1 MLYNYEHSVF
11 ARFTFFIFFNCMP
24 TFLSS
29 PCMYAIQKDF
39 VMLNNVQKNSA
50 SSLKIAIVLPVY
62 NVALYLE
69 ECLQSIFSQSYENFT
84 VFAVNDG
91 STDTSGTILAKYKQ
105 YENRLHI
112 IEQDN
117 AGLSAARNTALDQ
130 IQKYDCYDYVA
141 FVDSDDRLTPLFL
154 QRLVSTAAS
163 SKADI
168 VVCGMDRF
176 NEHGIIKSNDI
187 PYSITNLTRNDFI
200 NLIFKNTTPKQIGWG
215 GFVVKQ
221 LFRASI
227 LKNLKFPLGNL
238 IEDEYFCLSAAAKSY
253 KISYISE
260 KLYEYRQRTDSLSQT
275 PDVSM
280 KLMEGRKLCLSIAK
294 NISNE
299 AYSIVLAAF
308 ISSVVN
314 CYRSN
319 GTACIIQPEIQQTT
333 KKLQEQ
339 HLISTNTAKRFLMIC
354 NHPTLAY
361 LWHFAHKIKANLR
374 NKRNINYRQ

>member
-1 MLYNYEHSVF
+1 MSN
-11 ARFTFFIFFNCMP
+11 N
-24 TFLSS
+24 
-29 PCMYAIQKDF
+29 IQKH
-39 VMLNNVQKNSA
+39 STP
-50 SSLKIAIVLPVY
+50 SLKIAIVLPIY
-62 NVALYLE
+62 NVAPYLE
-69 ECLQSIFSQSYENFT
+69 ECLQSIFSQSYKNFT

-91 STDTSGTILAKYKQ
+91 STDTSGTILTQYKQ

-117 AGLSAARNTALDQ
+117 AGPSVARNTALDQ
-130 IQKYDCYDYVA
+130 IQKYDCYDYIA
-141 FVDSDDRLTPLFL
+141 FVDSDDRLTPIYL
-154 QRLVSTAAS
+154 QRLVSTAAL

-176 NEHGIIKSNDI
+176 DEHGIIKSDDI
-187 PYSITNLTRNDFI
+187 PYSKTNLTRNDFV

-215 GFVVKQ
+215 GFAVKQ

-227 LKNLKFPLGNL
+227 LKNLKFPLGKL
-238 IEDEYFCLSAAAKSY
+238 IEDEYFCLSAAAKSH
-253 KISYISE
+253 KISYIPE
-260 KLYEYRQRTDSLSQT
+260 KLYEYRQRTDSLSQIS
-275 PDVSM
+275 DVSM

-299 AYSIVLAAF
+299 AYSTVLAAF

-314 CYRSN
+314 CYRNN
-319 GTACIIQPEIQQTT
+319 GTACIIHPEIQQTA

-339 HLISTNTAKRFLMIC
+339 NLISTNTARRFLLIC

-361 LWHFAHKIKANLR
+361 LWHFAHKIKTKL
-374 NKRNINYRQ
+374 KK